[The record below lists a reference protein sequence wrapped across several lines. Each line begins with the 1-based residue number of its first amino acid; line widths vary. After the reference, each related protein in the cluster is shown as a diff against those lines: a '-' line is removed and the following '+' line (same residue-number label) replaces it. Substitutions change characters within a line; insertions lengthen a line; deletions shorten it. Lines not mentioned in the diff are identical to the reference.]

1 MVLSLSLSL
10 SLFCFSSFS
19 SLLLLLLLLCPLS
32 SILFSLGSSP
42 SSLFSFFFFFLL
54 FLPCFYRRKTGGGT
68 SWWWP
73 VCCRPSNTWKVVG
86 KWCPCFGVFLSKRR
100 KEIRRKGEEKIFF
113 FPCLACPGEE
123 EDLQCRQNG
132 TVLGFFFFF
141 FFFLQQ

>member
-1 MVLSLSLSL
+1 MVLSLSLSSVFLRLLPCCFFFFFFSAL
-10 SLFCFSSFS
+10 SLLFSSISVPLPSVFS
-19 SLLLLLLLLCPLS
+19 
-32 SILFSLGSSP
+32 
-42 SSLFSFFFFFLL
+42 FFFLL

-123 EDLQCRQNG
+123 EELQCRQNG
-132 TVLGFFFFF
+132 TVLGFLFFFF
-141 FFFLQQ
+141 CNSE